1 MANLVVAG
9 ASGRMGRMLIA
20 MIAADR
26 AHKLVGAVEASGIP
40 AIGSDAGDQAGASK
54 LGVKITD
61 DYASVARP
69 DTVTLDFTT
78 AAASLAHL
86 EIAAAKGAAIVIGST
101 GFTPEMDARA
111 RELATRTRTLIA
123 PNMSIGV
130 NVLMKLVEQAAAIL
144 PDFDAEVLEIHHRTK
159 VDAPSGTA
167 LALGRAI
174 ASARKVDFAKNVVH
188 GREGITGVRPKDKIA
203 VLAMRAGD
211 AVGDHTVI
219 FGGQGERL
227 ELTHRAQSRESLA
240 RGALR
245 AAAWLERQKPGLYSI
260 RNVLGL

>member
-1 MANLVVAG
+1 
-9 ASGRMGRMLIA
+9 MGRMLVALIA
-20 MIAADR
+20 SEPG
-26 AHKLVGAVEASGIP
+26 HKLVGALEASGVP
-40 AIGSDAGDQAGASK
+40 AIGADAGVLAGAGA
-54 LGVKITD
+54 LGVRITD
-61 DYASVARP
+61 DYSSLARP
-69 DTVTLDFTT
+69 DTVTLDFTN
-78 AAASLAHL
+78 AAASLTHL
-86 EIAAAKGAAIVIGST
+86 EVAASKGAAIVIGST
-101 GFTPEMDARA
+101 GFTPEMEAQARA
-111 RELATRTRTLIA
+111 IARRTRTVIA
-123 PNMSIGV
+123 PNMSVGV

-174 ASARKVDFAKNVVH
+174 AAARKIDFAHNVVH
-188 GREGITGVRPKDKIA
+188 GREGITGVRPREKIA

-227 ELTHRAQSRESLA
+227 ELVHRAQSRESLA

-245 AAAWLERQKPGLYSI
+245 AAAWLERQKPGLYSM
-260 RNVLGL
+260 RDVLGV